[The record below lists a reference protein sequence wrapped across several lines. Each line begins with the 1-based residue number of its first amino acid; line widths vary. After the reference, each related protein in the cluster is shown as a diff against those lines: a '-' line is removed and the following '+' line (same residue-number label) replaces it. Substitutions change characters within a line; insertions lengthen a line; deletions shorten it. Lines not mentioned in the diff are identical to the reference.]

1 MESAGRRSNP
11 TNYHE
16 LTGMASNKKDKSGVG
31 SKRSASIKS
40 RKSDKDA
47 ELAEIDQ
54 QLESLQDK
62 LDSNPAY
69 VTEKYEKVD
78 KEYGTVYET
87 EAEISGEIMVEQAQ
101 KLKELQQS
109 DINAMDRQILQ
120 LKERQGC
127 LDLRDKLLDRR
138 REIEMMMWKQRIQEK
153 EQLLRDRKRCC
164 S

>member
-1 MESAGRRSNP
+1 
-11 TNYHE
+11 
-16 LTGMASNKKDKSGVG
+16 MASNKKDKSEVG

-87 EAEISGEIMVEQAQ
+87 EAEISEEITVEQA
-101 KLKELQQS
+101 
-109 DINAMDRQILQ
+109 
-120 LKERQGC
+120 
-127 LDLRDKLLDRR
+127 
-138 REIEMMMWKQRIQEK
+138 
-153 EQLLRDRKRCC
+153 
-164 S
+164 